1 LHAGWRRTPTRRRGD
16 RQRRSAGGRIHKP
29 WSRRCAPARWWRLW
43 NRGKGGELYAPVASY
58 SAVRDESGQ
67 VCNFVG
73 LYADITSLKKHEQVL
88 EGLAYRDAL
97 AGLR

>member
-1 LHAGWRRTPTRRRGD
+1 M
-16 RQRRSAGGRIHKP
+16 
-29 WSRRCAPARWWRLW
+29 
-43 NRGKGGELYAPVASY
+43 ASY